1 MIVND
6 RETVREIE
14 TVFAAYEA
22 ALMDYDPDALD
33 AFFWN
38 DPRVLRYGEG
48 ECLYGHEAIAAFR
61 RTKTSV
67 PNRTLRN
74 TTITTYGRDAATA
87 NTEFVHDGETSLGRQ
102 SQTWMRM
109 PEGWRIVA
117 AHVSFVEN
125 ALDGQRPRP

>member
-6 RETVREIE
+6 PEIVREIGE
-14 TVFAAYEA
+14 LFAAYEA

-33 AFFWN
+33 GFFWR

-48 ECLYGHEAIAAFR
+48 ECLYGHEAIRAFR
-61 RTKTSV
+61 RTKTAV
-67 PNRTLRN
+67 PSRTLRN

-87 NTEFVHDGETSLGRQ
+87 NTEFVHDGETALGRQ
-102 SQTWMRM
+102 TQTWVRL

-117 AHVSFVEN
+117 AHVSFLPGEIGN
-125 ALDGQRPRP
+125 RGPA